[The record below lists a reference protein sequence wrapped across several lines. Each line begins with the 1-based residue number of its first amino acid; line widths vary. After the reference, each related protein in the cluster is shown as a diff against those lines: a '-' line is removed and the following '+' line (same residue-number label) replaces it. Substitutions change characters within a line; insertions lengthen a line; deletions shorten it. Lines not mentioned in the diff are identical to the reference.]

1 MIKLFEQ
8 YNQYFYKITSNEYPN
23 SDQIIDINPKAI
35 DIVKSKFEHS
45 RVITTRVEHSDGDHK
60 YIVIYAYDRWAF
72 LRNRIV
78 MTIVEIPDEWFIVS
92 LIENI
97 YYKCDQL
104 EGLKQFIETR

>member
-60 YIVIYAYDRWAF
+60 YIVIYAYDRC
-72 LRNRIV
+72 V

-104 EGLKQFIETR
+104 EGLKQFIKTR